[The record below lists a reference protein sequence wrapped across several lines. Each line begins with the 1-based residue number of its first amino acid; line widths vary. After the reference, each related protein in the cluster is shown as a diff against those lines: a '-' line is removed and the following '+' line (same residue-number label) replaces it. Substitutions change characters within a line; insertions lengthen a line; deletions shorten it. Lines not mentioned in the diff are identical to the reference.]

1 MPPNS
6 QAALDQLRSFQGSRR
21 KSTDVLRDSENRL
34 GLPQATQRQQGL
46 RTAITN
52 TENLIKA
59 VEPSVSGRTGGSLV
73 TEAQKTRLVGME
85 RAPLDTAFGEQ
96 NRALEGE
103 NAMANELQRRALQE
117 SQLQIAEDDRQE
129 QGMSGLYSTLYQREQ
144 DAQAKAERDR
154 AFAEEQSRARA
165 AAAQN
170 SALQSLLAGG
180 GNNAQTST
188 PTGAQMVKQG
198 NGFAFVNEFGNP
210 ISAATYAATKGIPF
224 RDLLGIM
231 AKQGDTGATAALG
244 FTGNDYGYDPGKI
257 GNNSALYN
265 ALVWGTGKQYQ
276 QPGNAGNKGAS
287 GGGW

>member
-6 QAALDQLRSFQGSRR
+6 QSALDQLRSFQGSRR
-21 KSTDVLRDSENRL
+21 KSTDVLRESENRL

-165 AAAQN
+165 AAAQ
-170 SALQSLLAGG
+170 SSSLASLLG
-180 GNNAQTST
+180 GNTGTLGATT
-188 PTGAQMVKQG
+188 TGFGKPT
-198 NGFAFVNEFGNP
+198 NP
-210 ISAATYAATKGIPF
+210 TDQDAYNDVRTRISGDDASIKSDYAATLASARNGNQRDKVKIQFYHALRPDLF
-224 RDLLGIM
+224 RGGTPASAVL
-231 AKQGDTGATAALG
+231 A
-244 FTGNDYGYDPGKI
+244 
-257 GNNSALYN
+257 NNVSF
-265 ALVWGTGKQYQ
+265 
-276 QPGNAGNKGAS
+276 
-287 GGGW
+287 